1 MSKFMLLGMT
11 AFTGLAAGPT
21 AFAEEVA
28 TEDRS
33 PVVYVIPMTGQMG
46 TDIHPSIYEEIIKD
60 ANEVKPDLIVFQL
73 DSADVDTNFHIQN
86 DDRREFGIWQNIEV
100 YRDMMTDLQ
109 NKLPVDL
116 ENQVMWIEDAV
127 GPSTL
132 FALSFPN
139 IYMTKDARFW
149 GLDAVQRFAD
159 GWSDP
164 DVRAKMYAAWVGIAS
179 GFGQAGGYPLEL
191 IWAMIEPK
199 RKLGVKFEGR
209 DVVWDNDLAGTYWT
223 IDGNPEAV
231 ARFNS
236 DSAENVMLSKGTVR
250 DLDDLMFLL
259 GHREYEVADS
269 GQQMAEKYI
278 EGWRRAFERCE
289 SLMKDARDRQA
300 GGTIA
305 DLGAAKKAWEKILS
319 AGRRYPAVAA
329 RLQQDYGLDLF
340 SIETRIEQMKKQI
353 QDSRRN
359 GRSTGRGGRG
369 GSRGGR
375 GGGLGGG

>member
-11 AFTGLAAGPT
+11 AAATFAASPST
-21 AFAEEVA
+21 FAEDVGS
-28 TEDRS
+28 EDRS
-33 PVVYVIPMTGQMG
+33 PVVYVIPMSGQMG
-46 TDIHPSIYEEIIKD
+46 TDIHPSIYEEIIED
-60 ANEVKPDLIVFQL
+60 ANEIKPDLIVFRL

-86 DDRREFGIWQNIEV
+86 DDRREFGMWQNIEV

-191 IWAMIEPK
+191 IWAMIEPQ
-199 RKLGVKFEGR
+199 RSLGVKFEGR
-209 DVVWDNDLAGTYWT
+209 EVAWSNDLAGTYWT

-236 DSAENVMLSKGTVR
+236 DSAENVMLSKGTVL

-259 GHREYEVADS
+259 GHREYQVADS
-269 GQQMAEKYI
+269 GQQLAEKYV
-278 EGWRRAFERCE
+278 ESWRRAFERCE
-289 SLMKDARDRQA
+289 SLMKDARDREA

-305 DLGAAKKAWEKILS
+305 DLGASKTAWEKILS
-319 AGRRYPAVAA
+319 AGRSYPAVAA
-329 RLQQDYGLDLF
+329 RLQQDYDLDLF
-340 SIETRIEQMKKQI
+340 SIETRIERMKKQI
-353 QDSRRN
+353 QDSRKN
-359 GRSTGRGGRG
+359 GRSTGGGAGRG
-369 GSRGGR
+369 GRGGR

>member
-46 TDIHPSIYEEIIKD
+46 TDIHSSIYEEIIED

-359 GRSTGRGGRG
+359 GRSTGGAGRG

>member
-11 AFTGLAAGPT
+11 AAATFAASPST
-21 AFAEEVA
+21 FAEDA
-28 TEDRS
+28 GSEDRS
-33 PVVYVIPMTGQMG
+33 PVVYVIPMSGQMG
-46 TDIHPSIYEEIIKD
+46 TDIHPSIYEEIIED
-60 ANEVKPDLIVFQL
+60 ANEIKPDLIVFRL

-86 DDRREFGIWQNIEV
+86 DDRREFGMWQNIEV

-191 IWAMIEPK
+191 IWAMIEPQ
-199 RKLGVKFEGR
+199 RSLGVKFEGR
-209 DVVWDNDLAGTYWT
+209 EVAWSNDLAGTYWT

-236 DSAENVMLSKGTVR
+236 DSAENVMLSKGTVL

-259 GHREYEVADS
+259 GHREYQVADS
-269 GQQMAEKYI
+269 GQLDNVDDRSISGRMRDQALAEQTLI
-278 EGWRRAFERCE
+278 RVQSHEIVRC
-289 SLMKDARDRQA
+289 
-300 GGTIA
+300 
-305 DLGAAKKAWEKILS
+305 
-319 AGRRYPAVAA
+319 
-329 RLQQDYGLDLF
+329 
-340 SIETRIEQMKKQI
+340 RIERAAGPGKDDVRVRYAKA
-353 QDSRRN
+353 RRQTIERQFD
-359 GRSTGRGGRG
+359 GAQSTRCGIAVDMDDCQVRSICVLCHLPTHRDI
-369 GSRGGR
+369 
-375 GGGLGGG
+375 

>member
-329 RLQQDYGLDLF
+329 RLQQDYNQDLF
-340 SIETRIEQMKKQI
+340 SIETRIERMKKQI

-359 GRSTGRGGRG
+359 GRSTGGAGRG

>member
-11 AFTGLAAGPT
+11 AAATLAASPSL
-21 AFAEEVA
+21 FAEDAGV
-28 TEDRS
+28 EDRS
-33 PVVYVIPMTGQMG
+33 PVVYVIPMAGQMG
-46 TDIHPSIYEEIIKD
+46 TDIHPSIYEEIIED
-60 ANEVKPDLIVFQL
+60 ANEIKPDLIVFRL

-86 DDRREFGIWQNIEV
+86 DDRREFGMWQNIEV

-116 ENQVMWIEDAV
+116 DNQVMWIEDAV

-191 IWAMIEPK
+191 IWAMIEPQ
-199 RKLGVKFEGR
+199 RSLGVKFEGR
-209 DVVWDNDLAGTYWT
+209 EVAWSNDLAGTYWT

-236 DSAENVMLSKGTVR
+236 DSAENVMLSKGTVL

-259 GHREYEVADS
+259 GHREYQVADS
-269 GQQMAEKYI
+269 GQQLAEKYV

-289 SLMKDARDRQA
+289 SLMKDARDREA

-305 DLGAAKKAWEKILS
+305 DLGASKKAWEKILS

-340 SIETRIEQMKKQI
+340 SIETRIERMKKQI
-353 QDSRRN
+353 QDSRKN
-359 GRSTGRGGRG
+359 GRSTGGGAGRG
-369 GSRGGR
+369 GRGGR

>member
-359 GRSTGRGGRG
+359 GRSTGGAGRG